1 MNPIREAM
9 VKMSGPIVDLAEGI
23 SYMATYLT
31 MIAGCM
37 LFIVGQRKK
46 GMEYIKWAVVGY
58 ILLHLLPGG
67 MQLVQGIGDMMKQSV
82 QDVITHY

>member
-1 MNPIREAM
+1 VNPIREAM
-9 VKMSGPIVDLAEGI
+9 VAMSGPIVDLAEGV
-23 SYMATYLT
+23 SYIATYLT

-58 ILLHLLPGG
+58 VLLHLLPGA
-67 MQLVQGIGDMMKQSV
+67 MQLVQGIGDVMKGSV
-82 QDVITHY
+82 EEIMKIY